1 MNTTH
6 LHPADLVIQ
15 LRILQANHDALK
27 YHYDRQAKR
36 LDDVE
41 ATAHRLALEL
51 ECLFLDCKN
60 NVVVSRWMDTACEAL
75 DAWRALNEQP
85 YVSAFGKD

>member
-6 LHPADLVIQ
+6 LHPTDLVTQ

-36 LDDVE
+36 HADEE
-41 ATAHRLALEL
+41 AAAHRLALEL
-51 ECLFLDCKN
+51 ESLLLDCKN
-60 NVVVSRWMDTACEAL
+60 NMVVSRWMDTACEAL
-75 DAWRALNEQP
+75 DAWRALDEQAH
-85 YVSAFGKD
+85 VSAFGKD

>member
-6 LHPADLVIQ
+6 LHPTDLVTQ

-36 LDDVE
+36 HADEE
-41 ATAHRLALEL
+41 AAAHRLALEL
-51 ECLFLDCKN
+51 ECLLLDCKN
-60 NVVVSRWMDTACEAL
+60 YAVVSRWMGPACEAL
-75 DAWRALNEQP
+75 EAWRALDEQP
-85 YVSAFGKD
+85 HVSAFGKD